1 MSFYGRLP
9 DAQLPCSSCVI
20 LGQALALALPASSE
34 LGAAPSFDPEK

>member
-20 LGQALALALPASSE
+20 LGRALAVPASLE